1 MTAAILSL
9 PREPEAASRRPAPGA
24 VSLRLVTSLDEAKP
38 AWRAAERGLVH
49 TAFQTFDWLSTWV
62 ETLGR
67 EVAVRPLVVLV
78 EEGGRP
84 LMVIP
89 FGLTRRRGVATIAF
103 LGGEVTDYHAP
114 MVAADWQQRLGPAG
128 FAPLW
133 ARILAALPRADL
145 LRLGQMPQDILGV
158 PNPFATLPGSR
169 PSDVALSRR
178 LPASVEEFR
187 RGLRSNLAADNR
199 RKRRRLAEIGAV
211 EHAVARTPGEM
222 AEAVAA
228 MAERKSRR
236 FLETTG
242 NDPFAR
248 PAFRAFYERMSQ
260 RAPGDGQVQASV
272 LRVGGEVVAAH
283 WGMVHRGRFYYV
295 MIGWSAGDWFR
306 YSVGRILIDELI
318 AAAIEQG
325 LEVFDLTIGD
335 EAYKSDWA
343 DERLTL
349 LALDSALSPTGRLI
363 LAAEAAHLG
372 LRERAKQVPWLRALV
387 RRLAG
392 RKPLTTTA

>member
-1 MTAAILSL
+1 MTAAALSL
-9 PREPEAASRRPAPGA
+9 PAAADAASLHPGPGA
-24 VSLRLVTSLDEAKP
+24 ASLRVVTSLSEAEP
-38 AWRAAERGLVH
+38 DWRAAELTLVH
-49 TAFQTFDWLSTWV
+49 TAFQSFNWLSTWV
-62 ETLGR
+62 ETLGT

-84 LMVIP
+84 LMLIP
-89 FGLTRRRGVATIAF
+89 LGLARRRGIMTIAF

-114 MVAADWQQRLGPAG
+114 MVAEDWQQRLGPEG

-133 ARILAALPRADL
+133 ARILAALPRAHL
-145 LRLGQMPQDILGV
+145 LRLGQMPEDILGV
-158 PNPFATLPGSR
+158 PNPFASLPGAR
-169 PSDVALSRR
+169 PSDVALSLR
-178 LPASVEEFR
+178 LPASVEAFR
-187 RGLRSNLAADNR
+187 RGIRSNLAADTR
-199 RKRRRLAEIGAV
+199 RKRRRLTEIGPV
-211 EHAVARTPGEM
+211 EHAVARTPAQM

-242 NDPFAR
+242 SDPFAR
-248 PAFRAFYERMSQ
+248 PAFRAFYDRMSEH
-260 RAPGDGQVQASV
+260 APGDGQVQASV

-283 WGMVHRGRFYYV
+283 WGMVHRGRFYYL

-318 AAAIEQG
+318 AAAIEDG

-343 DERLTL
+343 NERLTL
-349 LALDSALSPTGRLI
+349 LALDHALSPAGRLL
-363 LAAEAAHLG
+363 LATEAAHLT

-392 RKPLTTTA
+392 RKRLPEAD

>member
-1 MTAAILSL
+1 MTATVLSL
-9 PREPEAASRRPAPGA
+9 PWAPDAASLRPAADAAG
-24 VSLRLVTSLDEAKP
+24 LRVATSLDEAEP
-38 AWRAAERGLVH
+38 AWRAAELSLVH

-62 ETLGR
+62 ETLGT
-67 EVAVRPLVVLV
+67 EVAIRPLVVLV

-84 LMVIP
+84 LMLIP
-89 FGLTRRRGVATIAF
+89 LGLARRRGITTITF

-114 MVAADWQQRLGPAG
+114 MVAGDWQQRLGPEG

-158 PNPFATLPGSR
+158 PNPFATLPGAQ
-169 PSDVALSRR
+169 PSDVALSLR
-178 LPASVEEFR
+178 LPASVEAFR
-187 RGLRSNLAADNR
+187 RGLRSNLAADTR
-199 RKRRRLAEIGAV
+199 RKRRRLSEIGTV
-211 EHAVARTPGEM
+211 EHAIAHTPAEM

-242 NDPFAR
+242 SDPFAR
-248 PAFRAFYERMSQ
+248 PAFRAFYDRMSQ
-260 RAPGDGQVQASV
+260 RTPGDGQVQASV

-283 WGMVHRGRFYYV
+283 WGMVHRGRFYYL

-318 AAAIEQG
+318 AAAIGDG

-343 DERLTL
+343 NQRLTL
-349 LALDSALSPTGRLI
+349 LTLDHALSPAGRLV
-363 LAAEAAHLG
+363 LAVEAAHLA
-372 LRERAKQVPWLRALV
+372 LREKAKRVGWLRALV

-392 RKPLTTTA
+392 RKPLADAG

>member
-1 MTAAILSL
+1 MTAAALS
-9 PREPEAASRRPAPGA
+9 RPSAPGTA
-24 VSLRLVTSLDEAKP
+24 SLHPGPGATSFRLIASLKEAEP
-38 AWRAAERGLVH
+38 AWRAAESSLVH

-62 ETLGR
+62 ETLGT

-78 EEGGRP
+78 EEDGQP
-84 LMVIP
+84 LMLIP
-89 FGLTRRRGVATIAF
+89 LGLVRRRGITTITF

-114 MVAADWQQRLGPAG
+114 LVAEDWQQRLGPEG

-133 ARILAALPRADL
+133 ECILAALPRAGL

-158 PNPFATLPGSR
+158 PNPFASLPGAR
-169 PSDVALSRR
+169 PSDVALSLR
-178 LPASVEEFR
+178 LPGSVEAFR
-187 RGLRSNLAADNR
+187 RGLRSNLAADTR
-199 RKRRRLAEIGAV
+199 RKRRRLSEIGAV
-211 EHAVARTPGEM
+211 EHAVARTPDEL

-242 NDPFAR
+242 SDPFAR
-248 PAFRAFYERMSQ
+248 PAFRAFYDRMSQ
-260 RAPGDGQVQASV
+260 CRPGDGQVQASV

-283 WGMVHRGRFYYV
+283 WGMVHRGRFYYL

-318 AAAIEQG
+318 AAAIEDG
-325 LEVFDLTIGD
+325 LQVFDLTIGD

-343 DERLTL
+343 NERLTL
-349 LALDSALSPTGRLI
+349 LALDRALSPAGRLV
-363 LAAEAAHLG
+363 LAAEAAHLA
-372 LRERAKQVPWLRALV
+372 LRERAKRLGWLRALV

-392 RKPLTTTA
+392 RKPLAEAG

>member
-1 MTAAILSL
+1 MT
-9 PREPEAASRRPAPGA
+9 PAPP
-24 VSLRLVTSLDEAKP
+24 SLASACLAPSPGPASFRVLTNLNDAEP
-38 AWRAAERGLVH
+38 AWRAAEHSLVH
-49 TAFQTFDWLSTWV
+49 TAFQTFGWLSTWV
-62 ETLGR
+62 ETLGA
-67 EVAVRPLVVLV
+67 EVAVRPLVVMV

-84 LMVIP
+84 LMLLP
-89 FGLTRRRGVATIAF
+89 LGWARRRGIATIAF

-114 MVAADWQQRLGPAG
+114 LLAADWQQRLGPEG

-158 PNPFATLPGSR
+158 ANPFVTLPGAR
-169 PSDVALSRR
+169 PSDVALNLR
-178 LPASVEEFR
+178 LPSSVEAFR
-187 RGLRSNLAADNR
+187 RGLRSNLAADTR

-211 EHAVARTPGEM
+211 EHAVAQTGAQM

-242 NDPFAR
+242 ADPFAR
-248 PAFRAFYERMSQ
+248 PAFRAFYDRMSQ
-260 RAPGDGQVQASV
+260 CAPGDGQVRASV
-272 LRVGGEVVAAH
+272 LRVAGEVVAAH
-283 WGMVHRGRFYYV
+283 WGMVHRGRFYYL

-318 AAAIEQG
+318 AAAIGEG

-343 DERLTL
+343 NERLTL
-349 LALDSALSPTGRLI
+349 FSLDRALSPAGHLV
-363 LAAEAAHLG
+363 LAAEAAHLA
-372 LRERAKQVPWLRALV
+372 LRERAKRVGWLRAAV

-392 RKPLTTTA
+392 LKPLGEGG